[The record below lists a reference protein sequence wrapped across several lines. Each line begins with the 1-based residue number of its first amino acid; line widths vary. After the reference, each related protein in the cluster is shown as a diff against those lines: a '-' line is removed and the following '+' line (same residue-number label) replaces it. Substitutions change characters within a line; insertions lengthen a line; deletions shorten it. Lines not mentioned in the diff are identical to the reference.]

1 MQTSPNPD
9 QTRFQTRFNLS
20 AGKVFR
26 RKDLADQHPS
36 VDRELG
42 RYVRSGVLRKAA
54 QGLYY
59 VPKTTPFGEAPPDDE
74 ALVAKF
80 LDDKR
85 FLVFNPSSYNTLGL
99 GTTQLY
105 NTTVVYNHKR
115 HGKFMLAGFEF
126 DFREKPHFPSADQVT
141 REFLLVDMLN
151 NLASLA
157 EDTDAVLKV
166 VQAKLS
172 SFDAGRL
179 QQAITDYASARTRRI
194 FSQWVTTNPFL
205 ARSSRL
211 STSPAHSLPN
221 HQEGIVMNHLDPA
234 TEQAVR
240 RFITLMGGQ
249 FDTAGTIVYGS
260 RARGTHRPDS
270 DADVAVLLKGEHQ
283 RLIPTVLA
291 MSDLAFDV
299 LLETGINITPLPVW
313 LDDWQ
318 HPERYSN
325 PALLNNIARE
335 GVPL

>member
-1 MQTSPNPD
+1 MQAPPTPE
-9 QTRFQTRFNLS
+9 QLRFQQSFNLS

-26 RKDLADQHPS
+26 RKDLADKHPS

-42 RYVRSGVLRKAA
+42 RYVRSGLVCKAA

-59 VPKTTPFGEAPPDDE
+59 VPKTTPFGQAPPDDE

-151 NLASLA
+151 NLAGLA
-157 EDTDAVLKV
+157 EDTDTVLKA

-172 SFDAGRL
+172 TFDDKRL
-179 QQAITDYASARTRRI
+179 QQAITDYASARTRRKLRE
-194 FSQWVTTNPFL
+194 WTTPH
-205 ARSSRL
+205 A
-211 STSPAHSLPN
+211 
-221 HQEGIVMNHLDPA
+221 
-234 TEQAVR
+234 
-240 RFITLMGGQ
+240 
-249 FDTAGTIVYGS
+249 
-260 RARGTHRPDS
+260 
-270 DADVAVLLKGEHQ
+270 
-283 RLIPTVLA
+283 
-291 MSDLAFDV
+291 
-299 LLETGINITPLPVW
+299 
-313 LDDWQ
+313 
-318 HPERYSN
+318 
-325 PALLNNIARE
+325 
-335 GVPL
+335 